1 MLGFSGTREWVYP
14 QSITGRYTTLRRWTF
29 LALHLTLFLAPW
41 ITVKGH
47 PLLLV
52 DVPARR
58 VFLFGSTFTPSDTFF
73 LLLIL
78 LFLAFAL
85 FFFTALWGRLWCG
98 YACPQTVFLETWI
111 RPLEMWI
118 EGDRT
123 TRKRR
128 DQQGW
133 SLDRAWRKGAK
144 WGAFLAVSLLL
155 GMALV
160 SLFVPARALWT
171 GNAGPTAYAMVGVL
185 TFLWY
190 WDFTWFRE
198 QFCNFLCPY
207 ARFQS
212 ALTDDETLLI
222 AYDPARGE
230 PRGGKGAGEAGRCI
244 ACGKCVVVCPQGIDI
259 RDGFQLE
266 CIQCARCIDAC
277 RSVMDRFGHPTLVD
291 YSSLAE
297 GEGRTV
303 RRLRPRTLI
312 YGGLLGA
319 LVVAGLTM
327 AAVRVPFEATVNRVP
342 GSLYTLDADG
352 LVRNTYLVQ
361 ITNNRVEEG
370 SVRFEISV
378 AGMTGAE
385 VLAQP
390 VDLGPTESRTIPLVV
405 RMAPEPSMARTL
417 SMEVVVRSP
426 TGELR
431 VPTTFKSGEALDSAA
446 SNGDQAED
454 DRGY

>member
-1 MLGFSGTREWVYP
+1 MVFAT
-14 QSITGRYTTLRRWTF
+14 
-29 LALHLTLFLAPW
+29 
-41 ITVKGH
+41 
-47 PLLLV
+47 
-52 DVPARR
+52 PARWVTILSMR
-58 VFLFGSTFTPSDTFF
+58 TPRASLVAMDSTFTASDTFF
-73 LLLIL
+73 LLLLL

-133 SLDRAWRKGAK
+133 GLDRAWRKAAK
-144 WGAFLAVSLLL
+144 WAAFGAVSFLL

-160 SLFVPARALWT
+160 SLFVPARELWT
-171 GNAGPTAYAMVGVL
+171 GNAGPVAYALVGVL

-222 AYDPARGE
+222 AYDPVRGE
-230 PRGGKGAGEAGRCI
+230 PRGGKGAGEQGRCI
-244 ACGKCVVVCPQGIDI
+244 ACNKCVVVCPQGIDI

-277 RSVMDRFGHPTLVD
+277 QSVMEKLGHPTLVD
-291 YSSLAE
+291 YSSMAE
-297 GEGRTV
+297 AEGRTV

-312 YGGLLGA
+312 YGGLLAA
-319 LVVAGLTM
+319 LVVLGFTLAR
-327 AAVRVPFEATVNRVP
+327 ARVPFEATVNRVP
-342 GSLYTLDADG
+342 GSLYTVDADG
-352 LVRNTYLVQ
+352 FVRNTYLLQ
-361 ITNNRVEEG
+361 ITNNRVDEAPILYQVSVEG
-370 SVRFEISV
+370 IP
-378 AGMTGAE
+378 GAE
-385 VLAQP
+385 ILAQP
-390 VDLGPTESRTIPLVV
+390 IRLGATESRTLPLVV
-405 RMAPEPSMARTL
+405 RMPTDPAMERTIR
-417 SMEVVVRSP
+417 MEVVIRSP
-426 TGELR
+426 DGELR
-431 VPTTFKSGEALDSAA
+431 VPSTFKSGEALDSV
-446 SNGDQAED
+446 SPSRN
-454 DRGY
+454 